1 MCLTEGTKFEKLG
14 NHYTSTTPNH
24 PSIQSPS
31 YPSTTTPCHPCT
43 RSIKRINHLY
53 KHWWAEQYTRYGLTS
68 YSYELH
74 TNRNKHKTRQCWV
87 VPQPGEGISASGDRL
102 GVTHWLY
109 RRGCGSK
116 CVNGQT
122 RSALYLPPAGGSNRS
137 VAWCVTHVVVG
148 RITCTQV
155 ICELA

>member
-74 TNRNKHKTRQCWV
+74 TNRNKHKTRQCWM
-87 VPQPGEGISASGDRL
+87 VPQPGEGISASGDRIGRQSLTDCTGEGVDRSVWTVKLGRPYICPQQAEAIEAWL
-102 GVTHWLY
+102 GVSPMWWLD
-109 RRGCGSK
+109 
-116 CVNGQT
+116 V
-122 RSALYLPPAGGSNRS
+122 
-137 VAWCVTHVVVG
+137 
-148 RITCTQV
+148 
-155 ICELA
+155 